1 MPVITIHGKEASG
14 VLEIG
19 MMVAKELHIDYVDNR
34 VIADVAERLHRHEL
48 DVAKKEVPNKSVLER
63 IAVALS
69 MSGGSLSQDYNSDNG
84 EMFYMPMEM
93 YPWEVPLDDKV
104 YLQTLKLVIVELA
117 KSGMIVIRGRG
128 SQFILKDFPGV
139 FHVLIVAPIGLRV
152 QRAMDSF
159 HLDEESA
166 KRQIK
171 RSDDNHRE
179 FNKRY
184 FHAENENPL
193 DYDLVLNTKRITFE
207 DATRIITRSISPEKE
222 TKHLFS
228 ASIN

>member
-1 MPVITIHGKEASG
+1 
-14 VLEIG
+14 
-19 MMVAKELHIDYVDNR
+19 
-34 VIADVAERLHRHEL
+34 
-48 DVAKKEVPNKSVLER
+48 
-63 IAVALS
+63 
-69 MSGGSLSQDYNSDNG
+69 
-84 EMFYMPMEM
+84 MFYMPMEM
-93 YPWEVPLDDKV
+93 YPWEVPFDDKV

-117 KSGMIVIRGRG
+117 KSGMIVIQGRG
-128 SQFILKDFPGV
+128 SQFTPEGYSGCFSRSDSCSTSP
-139 FHVLIVAPIGLRV
+139 RV
-152 QRAMDSF
+152 KRAMDSF

-207 DATRIITRSISPEKE
+207 DGARTIARSIPVIRK
-222 TKHLFS
+222 
-228 ASIN
+228 

>member
-19 MMVAKELHIDYVDNR
+19 KMVAKELQIDYVDNR

-48 DVAKKEVPNKSVLER
+48 DVAKKEIPARSVLER

-84 EMFYMPMEM
+84 EMFYLPMEM

-104 YLQTLKLVIVELA
+104 YLQNLKLVIVELA
-117 KSGMIVIRGRG
+117 KNGMIVIRGRG

-139 FHVLIVAPIGLRV
+139 FHVLIVAPTSSRV
-152 QRAMDSF
+152 KRAMDSF

-184 FHAENENPL
+184 FHAETENLL
-193 DYDLVLNTKRITFE
+193 DYDLVINTRVITFE
-207 DATRIITRSISPEKE
+207 NAARTITRSIPHRKE
-222 TKHLFS
+222 TKDLFS
-228 ASIN
+228 ACIN

>member
-1 MPVITIHGKEASG
+1 MPIE
-14 VLEIG
+14 
-19 MMVAKELHIDYVDNR
+19 
-34 VIADVAERLHRHEL
+34 
-48 DVAKKEVPNKSVLER
+48 
-63 IAVALS
+63 
-69 MSGGSLSQDYNSDNG
+69 
-84 EMFYMPMEM
+84 
-93 YPWEVPLDDKV
+93 DKV
-104 YLQTLKLVIVELA
+104 YLQTLKLVITELA

-139 FHVLIVAPIGLRV
+139 FHVLVVAPIGLRV
-152 QRAMDSF
+152 KRAMDSF

-184 FHAENENPL
+184 FHAETENPL

-207 DATRIITRSISPEKE
+207 DATRIITRPISPEKE